1 VVAVAASRN
10 HEGVDTTDE
19 DIHVLACVECP
30 RVSSVSA
37 RGWKAYRVERL
48 DDERPSLA
56 FYCPAC
62 AQRES
67 AG

>member
-1 VVAVAASRN
+1 
-10 HEGVDTTDE
+10 VDATNDY
-19 DIHVLACVECP
+19 IHVLACVECP

-37 RGWKAYRVERL
+37 RGWRAYRVDRL
-48 DDERPSLA
+48 DDEEPALA